1 MIFLR
6 TLLAAALCLTAVP
19 ALAEKKFPLRSD
31 TDIAA
36 NSTDPV
42 PHAGPGQRYSNWP
55 ALPERQAG
63 RSYSKRVHTTF
74 GIRERNF
81 ESGR

>member
-1 MIFLR
+1 MKIAFV
-6 TLLAAALCLTAVP
+6 TAALCLAAVP
-19 ALAEKKFPLRSD
+19 ALADKKFPLRTD

-36 NSTDPV
+36 NSTDAV
-42 PHAGPGQRYSNWP
+42 ANAGAGQRYSNWP

-63 RSYSKRVHTTF
+63 RSYSKPVHTTF

>member
-1 MIFLR
+1 MKIASL
-6 TLLAAALCLTAVP
+6 TAALCLAAVP
-19 ALAEKKFPLRSD
+19 ALADKKFPLRTD

-36 NSTDPV
+36 NTTDPV
-42 PHAGPGQRYSNWP
+42 ANAGAGQRYSNWP

-63 RSYSKRVHTTF
+63 RSYSQMVNTTSSA
-74 GIRERNF
+74 RERNF